1 MRRQARP
8 HRRHGQRGAE
18 EGAEAETGGQAPGQ
32 EDKQSK
38 NKRVDARAAFV
49 KKVERV
55 DETGEEGGDA
65 EEEVIV
71 AELKMFVAK
80 TRMWKTVALTRNVAM
95 KK

>member
-1 MRRQARP
+1 M
-8 HRRHGQRGAE
+8 
-18 EGAEAETGGQAPGQ
+18 
-32 EDKQSK
+32 
-38 NKRVDARAAFV
+38 

-71 AELKMFVAK
+71 AELKMFVDK
-80 TRMWKTVALTRNVAM
+80 TRAWKTVALTRNVAM